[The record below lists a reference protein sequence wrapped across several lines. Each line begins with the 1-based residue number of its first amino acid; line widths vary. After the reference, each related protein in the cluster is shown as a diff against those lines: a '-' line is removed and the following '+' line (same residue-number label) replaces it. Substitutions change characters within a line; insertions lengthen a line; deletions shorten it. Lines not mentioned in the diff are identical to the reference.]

1 MYYLESG
8 GSRGLKLGCP
18 GGCQVQFQNLKC
30 DAIVLNF
37 QKNCVILLTLEPFN
51 SSFLGFWGIIII

>member
-8 GSRGLKLGCP
+8 GSRGLKLGCSCC
-18 GGCQVQFQNLKC
+18 CQVQFQNLKC

-37 QKNCVILLTLEPFN
+37 QNDCVILLTLEPFN
-51 SSFLGFWGIIII
+51 SSSLDFWGIIII

>member
-1 MYYLESG
+1 MSLVLHRVMGELYSLVHSQAVL
-8 GSRGLKLGCP
+8 GL
-18 GGCQVQFQNLKC
+18 QLKR

-37 QKNCVILLTLEPFN
+37 HQKNCVILLTLEPFN